1 MTAGMIGLAIGLAFG
16 VANYVMLRK
25 LAQRV
30 DMPETKKTLNV
41 VAALDLVLMP
51 LAGWAIGAYI
61 YPSGFEALSP

>member
-1 MTAGMIGLAIGLAFG
+1 MTPGMIGLAIGLAFG

-30 DMPETKKTLNV
+30 DMPETKMTLNV
-41 VAALDLVLMP
+41 VAALDLVIMP

-61 YPSGFEALSP
+61 YPSGV

>member
-1 MTAGMIGLAIGLAFG
+1 MTPGMIGLTIGLAFG

-41 VAALDLVLMP
+41 VAALDLVVMP
-51 LAGWAIGAYI
+51 LGGSRRSAPISIHQG
-61 YPSGFEALSP
+61 LRR